1 MEFGLSFLGING
13 QQMPSVSPE
22 GPAGVEAVI
31 FDRKH
36 LEANPWDELWK
47 NIAVAANA
55 YGSDGVT
62 FHFPVNDSDYVEDP
76 FVMSRLC
83 EAYARATDL
92 GLRGIVVHANRIR
105 PIHIWQGMNLKDEQ
119 QKVIGK
125 LVDVAEKIPSSG
137 TWIALENMPVMD
149 NDGDLIDPSFVFPS
163 DFEVLK
169 GTRIRV
175 IWDVNHY
182 FNSILTLREVFD
194 GRQPAEDY
202 PNLQHGDFFDFKHL
216 GSRIAHWHFSSFLGV
231 PDRRRNKRCVEG
243 VLPWEGTLPE
253 DYFSSAL
260 KMMASTSPSA
270 RCVFEVQELDYTQR
284 VRGPKIIEW
293 SREVLDRASMKTGM
307 AYAGI

>member
-1 MEFGLSFLGING
+1 MEFGLSFLGINS

-22 GPAGVEAVI
+22 GPEGVEAVI
-31 FDRKH
+31 FERRD
-36 LEANPWDELWK
+36 LESNPWEDLWR
-47 NIAVAANA
+47 NIAVAAHS

-62 FHFPVNDSDYVEDP
+62 FHFPVNDSDYVDDP
-76 FVMSRLC
+76 FVMDRLC

-105 PIHIWQGMNLKDEQ
+105 PIHIWQGMNLKDERQ
-119 QKVIGK
+119 RVIAK
-125 LVDVAEKIPSSG
+125 LVDVAEKIPSNR

-149 NDGDLIDPSFVFPS
+149 NDGDLIDPTFVFPS
-163 DFEVLK
+163 DFEELK

-182 FNSILTLREVFD
+182 FNSVLTVREVFD
-194 GRQPAEDY
+194 GKQPTEDY
-202 PNLQHGDFFDFKHL
+202 PNLQDCDFLDFGQL
-216 GSRIAHWHFSSFLGV
+216 GSKISHWHFSSFLGV

-253 DYFSSAL
+253 DYFASAM
-260 KMMASTSPSA
+260 KMMATTSPSA

-284 VRGPKIIEW
+284 IRGPKILEW
-293 SREVLDRASMKTGM
+293 SRNILGQASIKGEVG
-307 AYAGI
+307 YAGM